1 MQDKEKQNNQRDATE
16 KQASR
21 KLCERTYPK
30 SVPALL
36 RQCQRSER
44 GRLRKA
50 YFERQRK
57 EQQETLHRENA
68 RLCAESE
75 CLRRENASA
84 LRLVLR
90 MTRRYERLRRF
101 TETLHDWIT
110 AGTPI
115 DNKPTGITDPD
126 RAVEKMAGER
136 RGTATANGGG
146 NEP

>member
-1 MQDKEKQNNQRDATE
+1 MQDTEKHNNRREDTSE

-21 KLCERTYPK
+21 QAGERTYPR

-44 GRLRKA
+44 GRLRREAFRQQTKA
-50 YFERQRK
+50 DR
-57 EQQETLHRENA
+57 ETMCQDNA
-68 RLCAESE
+68 RLRTESE
-75 CLRRENASA
+75 YLRRENASA
-84 LRLVLR
+84 LRLVLH
-90 MTRRYERLRRF
+90 MTRRYERLRRY

-115 DNKPTGITDPD
+115 DNKSTGTIDPD
-126 RAVEKMAGER
+126 RS
-136 RGTATANGGG
+136 NGAG